1 MGKSFSCYNP
11 LTSLINRNKIVGKG
25 HRGVYNVGKEESPC
39 LGLFWNPPY
48 IDHNK
53 QSEFRDNLYGQM
65 KKSTE
70 LESRSTFKMSKNN
83 NDFWT
88 FYRLSWKSGKFTGGG
103 SLRKQTKNTIAKRT
117 YPPFSIE
124 GRQLSGVTILAIFY

>member
-1 MGKSFSCYNP
+1 
-11 LTSLINRNKIVGKG
+11 VGKDN
-25 HRGVYNVGKEESPC
+25 RGVYNVEKGESPC

-53 QSEFRDNLYGQM
+53 QSKFRDNLSTQI

-70 LESRSTFKMSKNN
+70 LESRSTFKISKNN

-88 FYRLSWKSGKFTGGG
+88 FYRLSWKLGKFTGGG
-103 SLRKQTKNTIAKRT
+103 SLRKQTKNKTTKRT
-117 YPPFSIE
+117 YPSPPRE
-124 GRQLSGVTILAIFY
+124 GRLLSGVTILAIFP